1 MKKDKNSAPGITQ
14 AITFDDVLLLPA
26 YSDITPTEVE
36 TQTRLSRNFKINIP
50 LVSAAMD
57 TVTEARLAIAL
68 ARQGGIGIIHK
79 NLTIDQQA
87 KEVAKV
93 KRSEFAVIND
103 PITLSPDDTL
113 HRAMRLRK
121 KYGISGFPVT
131 QNKTLVG
138 ILTKRDIRFE
148 KDLNRQVHE
157 LMTPREKLI
166 TADEETSIAQA
177 TEILKIHKKEKLL
190 LINQD
195 FELKGLITIKDI
207 ESVLQYPNACK
218 DKKGRLKVGAAIGVS
233 GLEKDRAVALVNA
246 GADVITVD
254 TAHGHSKNVIEMVKY
269 LKKRFNDVDI
279 IAGNI
284 ATADAAKALIDA
296 GVDAIKVG
304 IGPGSI
310 CTTRVVAGVGVPQI
324 SAIMEV
330 AKVAGPEDVPIIA
343 DGGIKFSGDI
353 PKAIVAGADTVMIG
367 GLFAGTQESPGE
379 IIFYQGRTYKTYRG
393 MGSLG
398 AMEKGS
404 KDRYGQADV
413 NDLNKLVPEGIEGRV
428 PYKGLLE
435 EYVFQLVGGLKAAM
449 GYVGAKN
456 IQELKEKGNFIKIT
470 GAGLK
475 ESHPH
480 DVVITK
486 ESPNYRLD

>member
-1 MKKDKNSAPGITQ
+1 MKKDKKTLTEIIHAV
-14 AITFDDVLLLPA
+14 TFDDVLLLPA
-26 YSDITPTEVE
+26 YSEITPTKVE
-36 TQTRLSRNFKINIP
+36 TQTRLTRNFSINIP
-50 LVSAAMD
+50 LLSSAMD

-68 ARQGGIGIIHK
+68 ARQGGIGIVHK

-87 KEVAKV
+87 KEVATV

-103 PITLSPDDTL
+103 PITLAPDDTL
-113 HRAMRLRK
+113 HRADRLRK
-121 KYGISGFPVT
+121 KFGISGFPVT
-131 QNKTLVG
+131 RNKTLVG

-148 KDLNRQVHE
+148 RNLDKQVHE
-157 LMTPREKLI
+157 LMTPRDKLI
-166 TADEETSIAQA
+166 TAPEDTTIEQA
-177 TEILKIHKKEKLL
+177 TDILKIHKIEKLL
-190 LINQD
+190 LVNEL

-246 GADVITVD
+246 GTDVITVD

-269 LKKRFNDVDI
+269 LKKRFTDVDI

-284 ATADAAKALIDA
+284 ATSDGAKALIDA
-296 GVDAIKVG
+296 GADAVKVG

-324 SAIMEV
+324 TAIMEV
-330 AKVAGPEDVPIIA
+330 AKIAGPESVPVIA

-353 PKAIVAGADTVMIG
+353 PKAIVAGADSVMIG
-367 GLFAGTQESPGE
+367 SLFAGTQESPGE

-404 KDRYGQADV
+404 KDRYGQTDI
-413 NDLNKLVPEGIEGRV
+413 NELDKLVPEGIEGRV
-428 PYKGLLE
+428 PYKGPLSD
-435 EYVFQLVGGLKAAM
+435 YVYQLVGGLKAAM
-449 GYVGAKN
+449 GYVGAN
-456 IQELKEKGNFIKIT
+456 TIQEMKEKGNFIKIT